1 MRPPNIPF
9 TPGARP
15 RSTKRVEKPLRARLS
30 AAAEP
35 AGPAPTTMA
44 SKRSTFSRAPRWK
57 SGTGKRLSAG
67 SRHRHRLQLEFAPI
81 VPLRHAGNLL
91 AQELLAHEQAGD
103 PRHPAR
109 EEVTHRL
116 LRWPV
121 RRGDWAVVPR
131 DREATSLRVEVDD
144 LGPSPPG
151 ERGRVND
158 SLRSLQ
164 RQGQ

>member
-44 SKRSTFSRAPRWK
+44 SKRSTFPRAPRWK

-67 SRHRHRLQLEFAPI
+67 SHHRQRFQLEFALV
-81 VPLRHAGNLL
+81 VPLRHARDLL
-91 AQELLAHEQAGD
+91 AQVFLAHEEPAD
-103 PRHPAR
+103 PPHPAP
-109 EEVTHRL
+109 EEEALGVLRGPLRL
-116 LRWPV
+116 P
-121 RRGDWAVVPR
+121 
-131 DREATSLRVEVDD
+131 
-144 LGPSPPG
+144 
-151 ERGRVND
+151 ERA
-158 SLRSLQ
+158 
-164 RQGQ
+164 